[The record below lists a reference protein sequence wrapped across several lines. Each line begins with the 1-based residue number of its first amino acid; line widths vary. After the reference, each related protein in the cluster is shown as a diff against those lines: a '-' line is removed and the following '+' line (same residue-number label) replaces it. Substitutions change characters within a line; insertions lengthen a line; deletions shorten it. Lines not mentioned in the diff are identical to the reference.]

1 MITPCPRSAE
11 ETEKNARLSAILK
24 GYIEVAGGVPMDKTK
39 GELLYEIAA
48 LIAKPGD
55 GSGWIKPYA
64 NLLLGYIKE
73 NKMASKAQLEAAFEY
88 LKGLPV
94 KAGSEVAKLDDE
106 AKFIETTGIGI
117 VITPEQVK
125 AAVAAALEAKKDQVA
140 AQRYRVLFVI
150 MAEVRESLKW
160 ADGSAIK
167 AELETQ
173 LVAVLGP
180 KTEADL
186 AKPKKD
192 KKKKDKKD
200 KKDKKGGAKSNEDA
214 AAAQAES
221 GASLKFHAPGENY
234 TTSGYVVTDTTMD
247 HMKAHLKRTG
257 GQVRTRFPPEPNGV
271 LHIGHAKAINF
282 NFSYAA
288 KNNGITFLRYDDTN
302 PEKEE
307 ERFFRGILE
316 NVEWLGWT
324 PCEITHSSDY
334 FQELYV

>member
-1 MITPCPRSAE
+1 MMITPYPRSAE
-11 ETEKNARLSAILK
+11 ETEKNVKLSAILK
-24 GYIEVAGGVPMDKTK
+24 GYIEAAGGVPMDKTK

-55 GSGWIKPYA
+55 GSGWIRPYA
-64 NLLLGYIKE
+64 NLLLGYIKAD
-73 NKMASKAQLEAAFEY
+73 KMASKVQLEAAFKY
-88 LKGLPV
+88 FKGLPV
-94 KAGSEVAKLDDE
+94 KAGSEVTKLDDE
-106 AKFIETTGIGI
+106 AKFIETTGVGI
-117 VITPEQVK
+117 VITPEQIQ
-125 AAVAAALEAKKDQVA
+125 AAVAAALDAKKDQVA
-140 AQRYRVLFVI
+140 AQRYRILFVI
-150 MAEVRESLKW
+150 MAEVRETLKW

-167 AELETQ
+167 AELEAQ
-173 LVAVLGP
+173 LAAVLGP

-186 AKPKKD
+186 AKPKKE
-192 KKKKDKKD
+192 KKKKTKKEN
-200 KKDKKGGAKSNEDA
+200 KTGGAKSNEDA

-234 TTSGYVVTDTTMD
+234 TTSGYIVTDTTMD

-288 KNNGITFLRYDDTN
+288 KNGGKTFLRYDDTN

-324 PCEITHSSDY
+324 PCAVTHSSDY